1 MNYRRIAGQLL
12 SSYLLI
18 WAPGTFAIE
27 LMSALP
33 SMGMR
38 GPRAWLELAV
48 HGVAA
53 VFCAISGRMIRIAA
67 PPALAA
73 AAIAVGLRAVV
84 SLQSLFWTTLPRDI
98 APGAQLPAAIL
109 TCLNAAF
116 WLFVIRR
123 LNRP

>member
-1 MNYRRIAGQLL
+1 MNFRRLAGQLL

-18 WAPGTFAIE
+18 WAPGTFAVE

-38 GPRAWLELAV
+38 GTRAWLELAV
-48 HGVAA
+48 HGLVA
-53 VFCAISGRMIRIAA
+53 VFCAMAGRMIRIAA
-67 PPALAA
+67 PAALAA
-73 AAIAVGLRAVV
+73 AAIAVGVRAAV
-84 SLQSLFWTTLPRDI
+84 SLQSVFWTTLPRDI

-109 TCLNAAF
+109 VCVNGAF

-123 LNRP
+123 LNRQ

>member
-1 MNYRRIAGQLL
+1 MNTRRIAGQLL

-18 WAPGTFAIE
+18 WAPGTFAVE
-27 LMSALP
+27 LLSALP

-48 HGVAA
+48 HGAVAM
-53 VFCAISGRMIRIAA
+53 FCAMSGRMIRIAA
-67 PPALAA
+67 PSALVA

-84 SLQSLFWTTLPRDI
+84 SLQSLYWTTLPRDL
-98 APGAQLPAAIL
+98 APGAQLPTAIL

-123 LNRP
+123 LSRQ

>member
-1 MNYRRIAGQLL
+1 MNFRRIAGQLL

-18 WAPGTFAIE
+18 WAPGTFAVE

-38 GPRAWLELAV
+38 GPRAWLELAI
-48 HGVAA
+48 HGLVA
-53 VFCAISGRMIRIAA
+53 VFCAIAGRMIRIAA
-67 PPALAA
+67 PAALAA
-73 AAIAVGLRAVV
+73 AAIAVGVRAAA
-84 SLQSLFWTTLPRDI
+84 SLQSLFWTTLPSDV

-109 TCLNAAF
+109 VCVNAAF

-123 LNRP
+123 LNPR